1 MVRPQKGNSGVSLN
15 DTLLDFGL
23 CMIVLEINRSLR
35 RNIVNFSSDLIVFIF
50 YRVSHTILDLQGV
63 QHHIRSSIGLNYDF
77 GDYSENLIRMNQF
90 RKLK

>member
-1 MVRPQKGNSGVSLN
+1 MLRPQKGNSGVSLN

-23 CMIVLEINRSLR
+23 CMIVLEINRSLLR
-35 RNIVNFSSDLIVFIF
+35 TIVNFSSDVIVFF
-50 YRVSHTILDLQGV
+50 YRVSHTIIDLQGV

-77 GDYSENLIRMNQF
+77 RDYSENLIRMNQF